1 MPTEVKQRKKLQ
13 KLADEVSEMSSV
25 NGRNDVQKEKTEAG
39 KNNVNKT
46 SLDFRTILCLLSLA
60 ACGVLSW

>member
-1 MPTEVKQRKKLQ
+1 MKQRKKLQ

-25 NGRNDVQKEKTEAG
+25 NGRNDVQKEKMEAG